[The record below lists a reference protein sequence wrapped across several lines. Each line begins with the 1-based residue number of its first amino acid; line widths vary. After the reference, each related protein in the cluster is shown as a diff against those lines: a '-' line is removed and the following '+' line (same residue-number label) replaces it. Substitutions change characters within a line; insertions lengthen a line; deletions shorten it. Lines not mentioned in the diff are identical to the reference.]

1 MLVYRWTCSV
11 LWYIAPLKL
20 FVMMFSIHLIHDL
33 KWNVLCL
40 SFYCSNSWNLDAV
53 LHFLPTATIFCTW
66 FWQCFCWILRSN
78 HPHFV
83 FAAMET
89 IMTLVIDESE
99 DVSWDLLRI
108 LLASVR
114 KENQVIVLSH
124 FFPPFLIVSLVLWYL
139 INLVSLS
146 FQDVS
151 PTSWKLG
158 EKVFT
163 KCAAK
168 LKTNL
173 KEAVQSRGIALDDY
187 AEIVACICGSDDENP
202 QHGHLIGSENQL
214 VC

>member
-1 MLVYRWTCSV
+1 M
-11 LWYIAPLKL
+11 
-20 FVMMFSIHLIHDL
+20 
-33 KWNVLCL
+33 
-40 SFYCSNSWNLDAV
+40 
-53 LHFLPTATIFCTW
+53 
-66 FWQCFCWILRSN
+66 
-78 HPHFV
+78 
-83 FAAMET
+83 
-89 IMTLVIDESE
+89 
-99 DVSWDLLRI
+99 
-108 LLASVR
+108 
-114 KENQVIVLSH
+114 
-124 FFPPFLIVSLVLWYL
+124 
-139 INLVSLS
+139 INLVSSS